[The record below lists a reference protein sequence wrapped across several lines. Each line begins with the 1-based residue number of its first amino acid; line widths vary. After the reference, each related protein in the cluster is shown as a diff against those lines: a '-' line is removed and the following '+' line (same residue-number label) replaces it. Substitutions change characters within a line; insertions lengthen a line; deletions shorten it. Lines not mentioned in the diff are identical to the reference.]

1 MSVCSEKM
9 LNIVPLLGIVLSHV
23 FRTLAII
30 VPCTI
35 VGYAVPVRGNLFR
48 CLCSDCY
55 NVFSRKKIRQFLY
68 KRYRQ
73 RTKFLIKYQSLTR
86 VSPEEMKEP
95 IPETNFYYVVAL
107 LEGLGFCNVKDAH
120 DGSEN

>member
-1 MSVCSEKM
+1 M
-9 LNIVPLLGIVLSHV
+9 LDIVPLLGIVLSHF

-55 NVFSRKKIRQFLY
+55 NVFPRKKLDSFFIRDTGKEPNFSSN
-68 KRYRQ
+68 
-73 RTKFLIKYQSLTR
+73 TK

-107 LEGLGFCNVKDAH
+107 LEGLGFCNVKDVH
-120 DGSEN
+120 DGSRN